1 MLSEPKSDFSDYI
14 FSIILHIVVAG
25 GIALE
30 TARLKFS
37 ELVIRRAKV
46 VIFQNGLRIGDAD
59 NFNGK
64 CSNDCVSIVRA
75 AKRYLI
81 AFNCKRLASGQFNVR
96 RHYFYCA

>member
-46 VIFQNGLRIGDAD
+46 VIFQNGLRIGEAD
-59 NFNGK
+59 NFNGE
-64 CSNDCVSIVRA
+64 CANDCVSI
-75 AKRYLI
+75 
-81 AFNCKRLASGQFNVR
+81 
-96 RHYFYCA
+96 